1 MKAVFIDTFYDKSSQ
16 NETDKFVEYTN
27 QLITFANNTRYF
39 ECKDI
44 KTALTELMEAQQK
57 IKEYE
62 DILYKKEE
70 NNLWFRLKF
79 GAGIGVGILIVGCII
94 GSMMVF
100 CIQRWFLSYLP
111 CCVQGIQF

>member
-16 NETDKFVEYTN
+16 TETDKFVEYTN
-27 QLITFANNTRYF
+27 QLITFASNTRYF

-62 DILYKKEE
+62 DILNKKELK
-70 NNLWFRLKF
+70 NNWFVSSTGKKAKHF
-79 GAGIGVGILIVGCII
+79 FILSI
-94 GSMMVF
+94 F
-100 CIQRWFLSYLP
+100 QPQTAW
-111 CCVQGIQF
+111 